1 MAKVDYYI
9 PTTGYAWTATNN
21 STGVTWAFPTCK
33 VYKETDWYR
42 TIFIARPRESEKK
55 KSARVV

>member
-21 STGVTWAFPTCK
+21 STGTTWAFPTCK

-42 TIFIARPRESEKK
+42 TILFELVQRNAK
-55 KSARVV
+55 VV